1 MAMHY
6 LTSKGS
12 KLRLIDTL
20 GPLLTTMTDTDAS
33 PEDISGGGSNPQSHK
48 TGNDELAQR
57 LKTTSDS
64 LKQASRRFGSITARI
79 AKKTGAEV
87 SKAVERTNQSIQTG
101 IAIANERKEQRREE
115 KIAALHEE
123 IKEDGIIGDVPAMV
137 ELPPDA
143 SSQWEEHAAMI
154 EAQTQSQL
162 ELIEQMQLISTR
174 LDDLERRNRALNDN
188 VPVSVS
194 TSPKPSNTS
203 KRVKDGQVVSGAL
216 VVLGASLLWVVA
228 ILGLDQVI
236 NEQGMTNVG
245 KVPLSPVLWAIGTSS
260 WTMYILARLARI
272 GPMLDAPQGLRIQT
286 SLAVGITTLMA
297 LVFSDDTTAAMSNV
311 WVWGTVGVVAL
322 MLTAGLIA
330 SAWRSTK
337 RLVGMDD

>member
-1 MAMHY
+1 
-6 LTSKGS
+6 
-12 KLRLIDTL
+12 
-20 GPLLTTMTDTDAS
+20 
-33 PEDISGGGSNPQSHK
+33 
-48 TGNDELAQR
+48 
-57 LKTTSDS
+57 
-64 LKQASRRFGSITARI
+64 
-79 AKKTGAEV
+79 
-87 SKAVERTNQSIQTG
+87 
-101 IAIANERKEQRREE
+101 
-115 KIAALHEE
+115 
-123 IKEDGIIGDVPAMV
+123 
-137 ELPPDA
+137 
-143 SSQWEEHAAMI
+143 
-154 EAQTQSQL
+154 
-162 ELIEQMQLISTR
+162 
-174 LDDLERRNRALNDN
+174 
-188 VPVSVS
+188 
-194 TSPKPSNTS
+194 
-203 KRVKDGQVVSGAL
+203 VKDGQVVSGAL